1 MASDDQEFYNLT
13 RPDEKLLTWYFLQSL
28 PTLLVGFPFLFFR
41 YKTLQYKFDDKG
53 IHMRWGIL
61 FRREINLTYA
71 RIQDIQ
77 VRSNFVQRWLGLA
90 NVEVQTASGSAAAE
104 MTLEGILNPDG
115 LRDFLYRR
123 SKGEDE
129 EEAEETA
136 TEDPTS
142 EVTELLQQMAGDLKQ
157 IRESLQKNA

>member
-1 MASDDQEFYNLT
+1 MGKE
-13 RPDEKLLTWYFLQSL
+13 
-28 PTLLVGFPFLFFR
+28 
-41 YKTLQYKFDDKG
+41 
-53 IHMRWGIL
+53 
-61 FRREINLTYA
+61 
-71 RIQDIQ
+71 
-77 VRSNFVQRWLGLA
+77 
-90 NVEVQTASGSAAAE
+90 SGSAAAE